1 MKPLSAHAFRRVLA
15 LALWC
20 GWLPLATAGEPPMF
34 VVTSADT
41 LLASPLRHLPA
52 EDASDSLGT
61 RLKLVELDATQR
73 AWLSDFVHEEE
84 SRCGGYF
91 AFPSRGE
98 ALDFLARD
106 RSLEG
111 VLQPAAASYVI
122 DSQPTVAPW
131 LPQVSE
137 ANIRA
142 TIAHLSS
149 YQNRYYQSAYGLS
162 AAHWIRDTWLALGH
176 GRRDVRVELVGCTGC
191 STQPSVI
198 LTIDGA
204 ELPEEVVVLGG
215 HLDSIRS
222 GAGSNTEQFA
232 PGADDD
238 ASGIATLT
246 EVLRIALA
254 DGWRPRRTVKFIGY
268 AAEEVGLRGSAALAG
283 QFQSAGIN
291 VVGVLQFDMTN
302 YRVGVPYH
310 LQFITDYVN
319 GPLLSFSYTLFD
331 AYLAPLGLIRRSITC
346 NYACSDH
353 ASWTSKGFPAVM
365 ASESGDTDYEF
376 FPYLHSAND
385 TLAFIG
391 GSANSS
397 VPFAQFGLAFLGE
410 LAKTSTRPQALLN
423 DSFESDAALPQ
434 GESVRVA
441 LPAR

>member
-1 MKPLSAHAFRRVLA
+1 MKRPISHALCRLLA
-15 LALWC
+15 LA
-20 GWLPLATAGEPPMF
+20 GGLALTALAQAGEPPVF
-34 VVTSADT
+34 ALTSADT
-41 LLASPLRHLPA
+41 FLASPLRHLPA

-91 AFPSRGE
+91 AFPSRDE
-98 ALDFLARD
+98 ALDFLAQD

-111 VLQPAAASYVI
+111 VLQPAAVNYLI
-122 DSQPTVAPW
+122 DNPATVSTW
-131 LPQVSE
+131 MPQVSE
-137 ANIRA
+137 ANIHA

-149 YQNRYYQSAYGLS
+149 YQNRYYQSSYGVA
-162 AAHWIRDTWLALGH
+162 AAHWIRDTWLALGQ
-176 GRRDVRVELVGCTGC
+176 GRGDVHVELVGCSTC
-191 STQPSVI
+191 SNQPSVI

-222 GAGSNTEQFA
+222 GAGSNSEQFA

-254 DGWRPRRTVKFIGY
+254 DGWRPKRTVKFMGY
-268 AAEEVGLRGSAALAG
+268 AAEEVGLRGSAAIAS

-291 VVGVLQFDMTN
+291 VVGVLQLDMTN

-310 LQFITDYVN
+310 LQFITDHVN
-319 GPLLSFSYTLFD
+319 ATLLTFSYALFD
-331 AYLAPLGLIRRSITC
+331 TYLAPQGLIRRSITC
-346 NYACSDH
+346 GYACSDH

-365 ASESGDTDYEF
+365 ASESGDTTYEF
-376 FPYLHSAND
+376 FPYLHTGND
-385 TLAFIG
+385 TLAYIG
-391 GSANSS
+391 NTAASS

-410 LAKTSTRPQALLN
+410 LAKTAARPQAILSDGFE
-423 DSFESDAALPQ
+423 DSETD
-434 GESVRVA
+434 G
-441 LPAR
+441 

>member
-91 AFPSRGE
+91 AFPSRAE

-137 ANIRA
+137 ANIHA

-149 YQNRYYQSAYGLS
+149 YQNRYYQSSYGVA
-162 AAHWIRDTWLALGH
+162 AAHWIRDTWLALGQ
-176 GRRDVRVELVGCTGC
+176 GRGDVHVELVGCSTC
-191 STQPSVI
+191 SNQPSVI

-222 GAGSNTEQFA
+222 GAGSNPEQFA

-254 DGWRPRRTVKFIGY
+254 DGWRPKRTVKLMGY
-268 AAEEVGLRGSAALAG
+268 AAEEVGLRGSAAIAS

-291 VVGVLQFDMTN
+291 VVGVLQLDMTN

-310 LQFITDYVN
+310 LQFITDHVN
-319 GPLLSFSYTLFD
+319 ATLLTFSYALFD
-331 AYLAPLGLIRRSITC
+331 TYLAPQGLIRRSITC
-346 NYACSDH
+346 GYACSDH
-353 ASWTSKGFPAVM
+353 ASWTSKSFPAVM
-365 ASESGDTDYEF
+365 ASESGDATYEF
-376 FPYLHSAND
+376 FPYLHTAND
-385 TLAFIG
+385 TLAYIG
-391 GSANSS
+391 NTAASS

-410 LAKTSTRPQALLN
+410 LAKTAARPQAILSN
-423 DSFESDAALPQ
+423 GFEDSETDS
-434 GESVRVA
+434 
-441 LPAR
+441 

>member
-1 MKPLSAHAFRRVLA
+1 MKRPISHALCRLLA
-15 LALWC
+15 LA
-20 GWLPLATAGEPPMF
+20 GGLALTALAQAGEPPVF
-34 VVTSADT
+34 ALTSADT
-41 LLASPLRHLPA
+41 FLASPLRHLPA

-91 AFPSRGE
+91 AFPSRDE
-98 ALDFLARD
+98 ALDFLAQD

-111 VLQPAAASYVI
+111 VLQPAAVNYLI
-122 DSQPTVAPW
+122 DNPATVSTW
-131 LPQVSE
+131 MPQVSE
-137 ANIRA
+137 ANIHA

-149 YQNRYYQSAYGLS
+149 YQNRYYQSSYGVA
-162 AAHWIRDTWLALGH
+162 AAHWIRDTWLALGQ
-176 GRRDVRVELVGCTGC
+176 GRGDVHVELVGCSTC
-191 STQPSVI
+191 SNQPSVI

-222 GAGSNTEQFA
+222 GAGSNSEQFA

-254 DGWRPRRTVKFIGY
+254 DGWRPKRTVKFMGY
-268 AAEEVGLRGSAALAG
+268 AAEEVGLRGSAAIAS

-291 VVGVLQFDMTN
+291 VVGVLQLDMTN

-310 LQFITDYVN
+310 LQFITDHVN
-319 GPLLSFSYTLFD
+319 ATLLTFSYALFD
-331 AYLAPLGLIRRSITC
+331 TYLAPQGLIRRSITC
-346 NYACSDH
+346 GYACSDH

-365 ASESGDTDYEF
+365 VSESGDVDNDF
-376 FPYLHSAND
+376 FKYLHTDKD
-385 TLAFIG
+385 TLAYIG
-391 GSANSS
+391 NTAASS

-410 LAKTSTRPQALLN
+410 LAKTAARPQAILSDGFE
-423 DSFESDAALPQ
+423 DSETD
-434 GESVRVA
+434 G
-441 LPAR
+441 

>member
-1 MKPLSAHAFRRVLA
+1 MKRPISHALCRLLA
-15 LALWC
+15 LA
-20 GWLPLATAGEPPMF
+20 GGLALTALAQAGEPPVF
-34 VVTSADT
+34 ALTSADT
-41 LLASPLRHLPA
+41 FLASPLRHLPA

-91 AFPSRGE
+91 AFPSRDE
-98 ALDFLARD
+98 ALDFLAQD

-111 VLQPAAASYVI
+111 VLQPAAVNYLI
-122 DSQPTVAPW
+122 DNPATVSTW
-131 LPQVSE
+131 MPQVSE
-137 ANIRA
+137 ANIHA

-149 YQNRYYQSAYGLS
+149 YQNRYYQSSYGVA
-162 AAHWIRDTWLALGH
+162 AAHWIRDTWLALGQ
-176 GRRDVRVELVGCTGC
+176 GRGDVHVELVGCSTC
-191 STQPSVI
+191 SNQPSVI

-222 GAGSNTEQFA
+222 GAGSNSEQFA

-254 DGWRPRRTVKFIGY
+254 DGWRPKRTVKFMGY
-268 AAEEVGLRGSAALAG
+268 AAEEVGLRGSAAIAS

-291 VVGVLQFDMTN
+291 VVGVLQLDMTN

-319 GPLLSFSYTLFD
+319 GPLLSFSHTLFD
-331 AYLAPLGLIRRSITC
+331 TYLAPLGLIRRNIAC
-346 NYACSDH
+346 GYACSDH

-365 ASESGDTDYEF
+365 ASESGDATYEF

-385 TLAFIG
+385 TLAYIG
-391 GSANSS
+391 GTANSS

-410 LAKTSTRPQALLN
+410 LAKTSARPQALLD
-423 DSFESDAALPQ
+423 DSFESDATVP
-434 GESVRVA
+434 
-441 LPAR
+441 

>member
-1 MKPLSAHAFRRVLA
+1 MKRPISHALCRLLA
-15 LALWC
+15 LA
-20 GWLPLATAGEPPMF
+20 GGLALTALAQAGEPPVF
-34 VVTSADT
+34 ALTSADT
-41 LLASPLRHLPA
+41 FLASPLRHLPA

-91 AFPSRGE
+91 AFPSRDE
-98 ALDFLARD
+98 ALDFLAQD

-111 VLQPAAASYVI
+111 VLQPAAVNYLI
-122 DSQPTVAPW
+122 DNPATVSTW
-131 LPQVSE
+131 MPQVSE
-137 ANIRA
+137 ANIHA

-149 YQNRYYQSAYGLS
+149 YQNRYYQSSYGVA
-162 AAHWIRDTWLALGH
+162 AAHWIRDTWLALGQ
-176 GRRDVRVELVGCTGC
+176 GRGDVHVELVGCSTC
-191 STQPSVI
+191 SNQPSVI

-222 GAGSNTEQFA
+222 GAGSNSEQFA

-254 DGWRPRRTVKFIGY
+254 DGWRPKRTVKFMGY
-268 AAEEVGLRGSAALAG
+268 AAEEVGLRGSAAIAS

-291 VVGVLQFDMTN
+291 VVGVLQLDMTN

-310 LQFITDYVN
+310 LQFITDHVN
-319 GPLLSFSYTLFD
+319 ATLLTFSYALFD
-331 AYLAPLGLIRRSITC
+331 TYLAPQGLIRRSITC
-346 NYACSDH
+346 GYACSDH

-365 ASESGDTDYEF
+365 ASESGDTTYEF
-376 FPYLHSAND
+376 FPYLHTGND
-385 TLAFIG
+385 TLAYIG
-391 GSANSS
+391 NTAASS

-410 LAKTSTRPQALLN
+410 LAKTAARPQAILSN
-423 DSFESDAALPQ
+423 GFEDSETD
-434 GESVRVA
+434 G
-441 LPAR
+441 